1 MITHRLIISLA
12 AAAFV
17 AHAAEVRAQGAFP
30 APLPGQAAAPAS
42 SSPFPPVN
50 GSSSPFPPVN
60 GATGAPR
67 AAAPPPSP
75 SAFST
80 GAPPIGGGGFGGA
93 PAGPPPGAE
102 ECQNGFLPLRKD
114 AEEKAKLIQAAGKRK
129 APPTEACKLIGNF
142 SQAETKMIK
151 FVETHA
157 KKCGIPPQ
165 VSDQM
170 KKGHANTE
178 KLLTKVCS
186 VAAQMQ
192 QAPAGPSLSEV
203 LGSASLPEAKPS
215 TKRGGSTFDTLSGNV
230 LAR

>member
-1 MITHRLIISLA
+1 M
-12 AAAFV
+12 
-17 AHAAEVRAQGAFP
+17 
-30 APLPGQAAAPAS
+30 
-42 SSPFPPVN
+42 
-50 GSSSPFPPVN
+50 
-60 GATGAPR
+60 
-67 AAAPPPSP
+67 AAPPPSP
-75 SAFST
+75 SAFSS

-114 AEEKAKLIQAAGKRK
+114 AEDKAKLIQAAGKRK

-157 KKCGIPPQ
+157 QKCGIPAQ

-192 QAPAGPSLSEV
+192 QAPAAAGPSLSEV
-203 LGSASLPEAKPS
+203 AWVGL
-215 TKRGGSTFDTLSGNV
+215 V
-230 LAR
+230 ARSKARQQGAHREHI